1 MPIKKSRPALFAAAQ
16 FAGALWLG
24 AVLAAGFAAP
34 ALADSADGTIQKIDA
49 GDNSLT
55 LSNGKIYKLPGE
67 FDYSGFHAGQKV
79 TVFFDTDPSGS
90 YISDIELQGAK
101 AADTE
106 TPAAN
111 DGDGLPDEKG
121 NPNADS
127 DSGE

>member
-1 MPIKKSRPALFAAAQ
+1 MPIKKSRPAQ
-16 FAGALWLG
+16 FASALCLG

-111 DGDGLPDEKG
+111 DGDGLTGEKG
-121 NPNADS
+121 NPGADS
-127 DSGE
+127 DSAE